1 MDAVNQ
7 IEFKVSDLNTRSV
20 TLFPTRAQICREI
33 KDVELLP
40 GTNEI
45 TVTGLTPT
53 LDEDSVKVEGSGSAV
68 ITDISVESLS
78 NSDIFNVVYPS
89 DTEADSESEDEDLHK
104 EGAAITE
111 AKKKQDNIREKLDKA
126 KEEEFNANQRLK
138 ILSSHAKSVSKNK
151 EKTVD
156 IAEFLGQFKDARE
169 SASEDLFAAKA
180 KVLDLQKEDD
190 EAEREVKKLIKIAQ
204 KAEKKQKRASR
215 QERAKRQ
222 AAKEKI
228 RKQREHLRSERIK
241 FWPRTCYSVK
251 ITLEVNAM
259 TPLSSRRNSTSS
271 EAEVVKIAE
280 QVDGDVEL
288 TAAKCDLLLTYITS
302 SACWTPHYDMQ
313 LSTTNNTASLCFDAQ
328 LKNHTSETWKN
339 CKVSLSTSE
348 ATFSGLNSNIPK
360 LLPWHIRLAAS
371 KDDGTDITR
380 SNSEEQ
386 HRREYA
392 LEVNHQTA
400 PYFGRDHLFGVE
412 NFSLRHDKSR
422 RRFAGERRYVQQ
434 NPSNPYD
441 SSDSDSDS
449 DGHGASRF
457 MVEADEDKSHLRR
470 RLTAPLMRSMAAPAV
485 AAAAS
490 APQQW
495 NATYAAEDE
504 RAFGGQ
510 EEETVDFEESLMEA
524 TGLTTTYDLPGTK
537 TLAPRTTLSKQRVA
551 RINFSGVIF
560 SHTIVAKYTPVAY
573 LKAKLK
579 NNSKLNLMPGATG
592 LTLDG
597 AFMGRTQIPRCSS
610 GDMFSLSLG
619 VDPAI
624 KISYPKPE
632 VRRATTGLF
641 SKESSSVYARAI
653 ILFNTRASA
662 SKAANM
668 LVLDQVPVSED
679 DRLRV
684 DVVTPAGLVVDSS
697 LVATGAPLRENNR
710 DRGWGTAS
718 AKLQNTGLIN
728 WDVQLN
734 AGKAV
739 KLWLEYSVS
748 MPSGDG
754 AVECN
759 DNELR

>member
-1 MDAVNQ
+1 MDTVNQ

-33 KDVELLP
+33 KEVELLP

-53 LDEDSVKVEGSGSAV
+53 LDEDSLKVEGSGSAV

-89 DTEADSESEDEDLHK
+89 DTESDSDSDDEDLEK
-104 EGAAITE
+104 EDEALTE
-111 AKKKQDNIREKLDKA
+111 AKKKQDDVRERLDKA
-126 KEEEFNANQRLK
+126 KEEEFNADERLK
-138 ILSSHAKSVSKNK
+138 ILGSHAKSVSKNK
-151 EKTVD
+151 EKTID

-169 SASEDLFAAKA
+169 AASRDLFAAKA
-180 KVLDLQKEDD
+180 KVLELQKQDD
-190 EAEREVKKLIKIAQ
+190 EVDREVRKLIKIAQ
-204 KAEKKQKRASR
+204 RAEKKQKRASR
-215 QERAKRQ
+215 QERAKKQ
-222 AAKEKI
+222 AQKAKI
-228 RKQREHLRSERIK
+228 RKQKAHLRSERIK

-259 TPLSSRRNSTSS
+259 TPLSSRRNSVSS
-271 EAEVVKIAE
+271 EAELIKVSE
-280 QVDGDVEL
+280 PGDGDVEL
-288 TAAKCDLLLTYITS
+288 AATKCDLLLTYITS

-328 LKNHTSETWKN
+328 LQNHTSETWKN

-348 ATFSGLNSNIPK
+348 ATFSGLNTNIPK
-360 LLPWHIRLAAS
+360 LLPWHIRLAGS

-380 SNSEEQ
+380 SSNEKR
-386 HRREYA
+386 HRRDYA
-392 LEVNHQTA
+392 MEVNHQTV
-400 PYFGRDHLFGVE
+400 PQFGRDRLFGVE
-412 NFSLRHDKSR
+412 NFSLEHDRSR

-434 NPSNPYD
+434 NPSHSYY
-441 SSDSDSDS
+441 SSDSDSDQGEEAMADGDNRRQRRS
-449 DGHGASRF
+449 DFAR
-457 MVEADEDKSHLRR
+457 
-470 RLTAPLMRSMAAPAV
+470 PLMRMRGAPAV
-485 AAAAS
+485 AAAAM
-490 APQQW
+490 AAPPQQW

-504 RAFGGQ
+504 RAFGG
-510 EEETVDFEESLMEA
+510 EKEETVDFEESLMEA

-560 SHTIVAKYTPVAY
+560 SHTVVAKYTPVAY

-610 GDMFSLSLG
+610 GDVFSLSLG

-624 KISYPKPE
+624 KVSYPKPE

-641 SKESSSVYARAI
+641 TKESSSVYARAI
-653 ILFNTRASA
+653 ILFNTRATA

-684 DVVTPAGLVVDSS
+684 DVVTPAGLVVDSN
-697 LVATGAPLRENNR
+697 LVATGAPLRENDR
-710 DRGWGTAS
+710 DRGWGKAS

-754 AVECN
+754 AVECH
-759 DNELR
+759 DSELR